1 MSYFGIKLSL
11 ISWLLK
17 EPFVCPIH
25 PDKLETRGMTTSL
38 DDFGNHFL

>member
-1 MSYFGIKLSL
+1 MPYFGHKLSF
-11 ISWLLK
+11 IWWLLK

-25 PDKLETRGMTTSL
+25 PDELETRGTTTSL